1 MATQDSQAF
10 PVQTVKVSSELLSS
24 KCIDKGIEATV
35 AKCNCLCHTDGQLQI
50 SLHITFGKEVIEIEC
65 L

>member
-10 PVQTVKVSSELLSS
+10 PVQMVKVSSELLSS

-35 AKCNCLCHTDGQLQI
+35 AKCNRLRHIDGQLQI
-50 SLHITFGKEVIEIEC
+50 SLHVTFGKEVIEIEC